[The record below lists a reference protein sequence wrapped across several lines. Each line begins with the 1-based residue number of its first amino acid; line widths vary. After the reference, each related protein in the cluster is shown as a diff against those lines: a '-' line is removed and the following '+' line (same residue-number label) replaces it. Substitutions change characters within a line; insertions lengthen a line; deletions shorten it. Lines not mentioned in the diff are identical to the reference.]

1 LVKDDF
7 GIHVIYD
14 ASFEDMRLM
23 EQEIL
28 KICSFYINKAE
39 PLLDNDL
46 KNIYPCVDRLRILED
61 AIRYENEYLEHKL
74 ALISVYLECY
84 DHITDILE

>member
-1 LVKDDF
+1 MKFIGRIDTIYKNEEYKLNLVKDDF

-61 AIRYENEYLEHKL
+61 AIRFENEYLE
-74 ALISVYLECY
+74 
-84 DHITDILE
+84 

>member
-1 LVKDDF
+1 
-7 GIHVIYD
+7 
-14 ASFEDMRLM
+14 MRLI

-46 KNIYPCVDRLRILED
+46 KNIYPCVDRLKILED
-61 AIRYENEYLEHKL
+61 AIYYENLYLEQKIG
-74 ALISVYLECY
+74 LINVYLECY
-84 DHITDILE
+84 EHISDILE